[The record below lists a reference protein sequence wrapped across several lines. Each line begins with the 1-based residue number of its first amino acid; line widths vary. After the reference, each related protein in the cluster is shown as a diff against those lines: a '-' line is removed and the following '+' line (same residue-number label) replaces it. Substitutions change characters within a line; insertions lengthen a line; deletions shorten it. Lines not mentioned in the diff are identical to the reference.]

1 MLNGKFDISAR
12 IEFRLRLL
20 YLLAKTMATFEFTIQ
35 EKNLNVKIRPSVKG
49 GVEVGSMTRDG
60 PLYNAYLEKNIRPG
74 IGDKLVAVNGQDVS
88 SLMPDEVLDILSAA
102 LNGTEDAVLGITR
115 HHSGIL
121 LNPIDA
127 RAPKNHE
134 WNMIIGR
141 EQMGSLHRCSRNA
154 VREKL
159 FTNRFGPIR
168 NALGSRHIQN
178 LRDIDDQVEVWRRE
192 DTAFVRGI
200 IFGED

>member
-1 MLNGKFDISAR
+1 
-12 IEFRLRLL
+12 
-20 YLLAKTMATFEFTIQ
+20 MATFEFTVQ
-35 EKNLNVKIRPSVKG
+35 GNNLNVKIRPSVGG
-49 GVEVGSMTRDG
+49 GVAVGSMARG
-60 PLYNAYLEKNIRPG
+60 GALHKAYLEKNIRPG

-88 SLMPDEVLDILSAA
+88 SLMPDEVLGILWLE
-102 LNGTEDAVLGITR
+102 LNGTEDVVLGITR

-134 WNMIIGR
+134 WNMIKGR
-141 EQMGSLHRCSRNA
+141 EQIGSLHRCSRNA

-159 FTNRFGPIR
+159 FTNRFGPIH

-178 LRDIDDQVEVWRRE
+178 LRDIDHQVEVWLLE
-192 DTAFVRGI
+192 DTAVVRGV

>member
-1 MLNGKFDISAR
+1 
-12 IEFRLRLL
+12 
-20 YLLAKTMATFEFTIQ
+20 MATFEFTIR
-35 EKNLNVKIRPSVKG
+35 EKNLNVEIRPSVKG
-49 GVEVGSMTRDG
+49 GVEVGSMTRG
-60 PLYNAYLEKNIRPG
+60 GALHKAYLEKNIRPG

-88 SLMPDEVLDILSAA
+88 SLMPDEVLGILRLE
-102 LNGTEDAVLGITR
+102 LNGTEDVVLGITR

-127 RAPKNHE
+127 QAPKNNE
-134 WNMIIGR
+134 WNMIKGR
-141 EQMGSLHRCSRNA
+141 EQLGLRHRCSRNA

-159 FTNRFGPIR
+159 FMNRFGPIH

-178 LRDIDDQVEVWRRE
+178 LRDIDHQVEVWLLE
-192 DTAFVRGI
+192 DTAVVRGV

>member
-1 MLNGKFDISAR
+1 
-12 IEFRLRLL
+12 
-20 YLLAKTMATFEFTIQ
+20 
-35 EKNLNVKIRPSVKG
+35 
-49 GVEVGSMTRDG
+49 
-60 PLYNAYLEKNIRPG
+60 
-74 IGDKLVAVNGQDVS
+74 VS

-102 LNGTEDAVLGITR
+102 LNGTEYVVLGITR

-127 RAPKNHE
+127 GAPKNHE

-168 NALGSRHIQN
+168 NALGSRYIQN

-200 IFGED
+200 IFGEE

>member
-20 YLLAKTMATFEFTIQ
+20 YLLPKTMATFEFTIQ

-60 PLYNAYLEKNIRPG
+60 ALHKAYIEKNIRPG

-88 SLMPDEVLDILSAA
+88 SLMPDEVFDILRVV
-102 LNGTEDAVLGITR
+102 LNGGEDAVLGITR

-127 RAPKNHE
+127 GAHKNHE